1 MANYEINFKATGD
14 VMIALSAAVI
24 AAKALNIEHIFV
36 DCRDGIT
43 VAASKESRVVDLFNI
58 YQLEKKLK
66 DKK

>member
-24 AAKALNIEHIFV
+24 SAKALNIEHIFV

-43 VAASKESRVVDLFNI
+43 VAASKETENNI
-58 YQLEKKLK
+58 NN
-66 DKK
+66 